1 MNCVGWRY
9 ERDYRTGDYIIETGR
24 MDGNSENVV
33 IAYLRV
39 DDGASDGDVEKALR
53 IEETEDFAEKV

>member
-1 MNCVGWRY
+1 
-9 ERDYRTGDYIIETGR
+9 

-39 DDGASDGDVEKALR
+39 GENVNVEDIERVLK
-53 IEETEDFAEKV
+53 IEEE

>member
-1 MNCVGWRY
+1 
-9 ERDYRTGDYIIETGR
+9 

-39 DDGASDGDVEKALR
+39 NDNANVEDIEKALLLQES
-53 IEETEDFAEKV
+53 EEL